1 MNGLTFGQKL
11 QTLLEERDMSQKQLS
26 EALSLHDSTVRNYV
40 RDLREPDFTTLRLIA
55 EFFEVSLDYLLS
67 FSKPYRGISDEE
79 MEFLRILR
87 ALTPEQRQVYFQQG
101 RAFTSA
107 NAKKATS
114 SITTSAK
121 GKAAG

>member
-11 QTLLEERDMSQKQLS
+11 QTLLEEHDMSQKQLS

-40 RDLREPDFTTLRLIA
+40 RDLREPDFTTLKLIA

-67 FSKPYRGISDEE
+67 FSKPYRDISEEE

-87 ALTPEQRQVYFQQG
+87 ALTPEQRKIYFQQG

-107 NAKKATS
+107 NVKRATS
-114 SITTSAK
+114 STMISAK
-121 GKAAG
+121 DKAAG

>member
-1 MNGLTFGQKL
+1 MNDLTFGQKL

-40 RDLREPDFTTLRLIA
+40 RDLREPDFITLKLIA
-55 EFFEVSLDYLLS
+55 EYFEVSLDYLLS
-67 FSKPYRGISDEE
+67 FSKPYQGISDEE

-107 NAKKATS
+107 NNKRATS
-114 SITTSAK
+114 STTTSAK
-121 GKAAG
+121 GKAG